1 MIKNVVVYGK
11 MNCTYCDKSKMALD
25 IAGIPY
31 TYTDIMLDEDVLD
44 WFMEQKFRT
53 VPQIFVDGEHIG
65 GYDQLVET
73 IKAQ

>member
-31 TYTDIMLDEDVLD
+31 TYTDIMLDEDAMDFLI
-44 WFMEQKFRT
+44 ENGLRS
-53 VPQIFVDGEHIG
+53 VPQIFIDGEYVG
-65 GYDQLVET
+65 GYTELCSRLT
-73 IKAQ
+73 